1 MSSNAGVR
9 AGSKNKT
16 VYSLNKWQG
25 SAMEPD
31 LEIVAKELTLR
42 SKLLPLVLSFKF
54 LPLEVLLQV
63 LTESRLSNT
72 QGFI

>member
-1 MSSNAGVR
+1 
-9 AGSKNKT
+9 
-16 VYSLNKWQG
+16 
-25 SAMEPD
+25 MEPD